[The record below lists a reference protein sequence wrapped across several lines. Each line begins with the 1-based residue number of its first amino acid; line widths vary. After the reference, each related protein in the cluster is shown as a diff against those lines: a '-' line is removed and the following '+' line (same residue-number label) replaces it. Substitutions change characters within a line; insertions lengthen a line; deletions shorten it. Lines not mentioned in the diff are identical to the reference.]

1 VPLNTVPAAHSFKGE
16 PMRLRRC
23 DLAVLDAILWYH
35 VRYQTIFPK
44 QTTLAARAGMKPR
57 NLRGVLK
64 RLKTCGYLEVFGCGP
79 HASEYVL
86 TDLLFAEQDCQ
97 SIAGLL
103 PVNCRSSPPLIG
115 SKNLRYITTEAKRKE
130 VQKAKAIFDRL
141 MEADLNRS
149 AR

>member
-1 VPLNTVPAAHSFKGE
+1 
-16 PMRLRRC
+16 MRLRRP

-44 QTTLAARAGMKPR
+44 QTTLAARAGMTPG
-57 NLRGVLK
+57 NLRKVLL
-64 RLKTCGYLEVFGCGP
+64 RLKSCGYLVVFRGGP

-86 TDLLFAEQDCQ
+86 TDLMFTEQSALSRRYQ
-97 SIAGLL
+97 GA
-103 PVNCRSSPPLIG
+103 VYARSSDPLIG

-141 MEADLNRS
+141 MEADWNRS